1 MQAALKN
8 VMTTDLFV
16 IPAGSPLR
24 IARDLMDEKR
34 IRHLPVVNASQEIV
48 GILSQNPL
56 FYLESLEDLSVNDV
70 MVKNVLS
77 IDQHAPLRYAIFRFL
92 ENKVSSLLVVDQNKA
107 VIGIITTDDLL
118 WYLSTLL
125 EDAKQKRFSFS
136 SLFDLQTVGEVA
148 RQVAS
153 VGL

>member
-8 VMTTDLFV
+8 IMTTDLIV
-16 IPAGSPLR
+16 ISSGSPLYE
-24 IARDLMDEKR
+24 ARNLMEEKR
-34 IRHLPVVNASQEIV
+34 IRHLPVVNSSQVIV
-48 GILSQNPL
+48 GVLSQNPL
-56 FYLESLEDLSVNDV
+56 FRLKCLEKLSVDEV
-70 MVKNVLS
+70 MNAAVLS
-77 IDQHAPLRYAIFRFL
+77 IDRHAPLRFAILKFL
-92 ENKVSSLLVVDQNKA
+92 EKKISNLLVVDRNNI

-148 RQVAS
+148 RQIAMS
-153 VGL
+153 GL